1 VIEPLRSRL
10 VAADLAWSRL
20 PLPDGSVSSVPRT
33 AEQAAGMAVL
43 VVLGWLSDM
52 AEGLSWLPV
61 DPYAVEDHRDIAAR
75 VLRIQLDE
83 LKGAGRG

>member
-1 VIEPLRSRL
+1 MIEPLRSRL
-10 VAADLAWSRL
+10 LAADLPRVWTTVDSERL
-20 PLPDGSVSSVPRT
+20 GFPRT

-43 VVLGWLSDM
+43 VVYGWLSDL
-52 AEGLSWLPV
+52 AEDMSWLPV

-83 LKGAGRG
+83 LREVKAG